1 MLMGHGKKTTAKSET
16 GNLNQLFTG
25 AADGEKDKY
34 VACLHVV
41 GLSNQ
46 IKNMVDGCG

>member
-1 MLMGHGKKTTAKSET
+1 MGHGKKTTAKSET

-25 AADGEKDKY
+25 AADGEQKQI
-34 VACLHVV
+34 CGMFVV

-46 IKNMVDGCG
+46 IKKYG